1 MQAIDADGSGKTA
14 WENNTQV
21 YVPSM
26 VVHQGHL
33 YAVLDAGVATC
44 WKSDTGEELWKERLG
59 GTFSA
64 SLVLVGE
71 RLFATNESGRTFI
84 FQANPAK
91 FELLAEN
98 QLGDE
103 VFATPAICGSR
114 IYMRVVERSGG
125 MRQEMLYC
133 LGTK

>member
-1 MQAIDADGSGKTA
+1 VQAIEADGSGKTA

-26 VVHQGHL
+26 VAHRGHL
-33 YAVLDAGVATC
+33 FAVLDAGVATC
-44 WKSDTGEELWKERLG
+44 WRSDTGEEIWKERLG

-64 SLVLVGE
+64 SLVLAGDN
-71 RLFATNESGRTFI
+71 LYATNEAGQTFV
-84 FQANPAK
+84 FRADPAK
-91 FELLAEN
+91 FGLLATN

-114 IYMRVVERSGG
+114 VYLRVVERTGSQ
-125 MRQEMLYC
+125 RQEMLYC
-133 LGTK
+133 LGMP